1 MMRGRRI
8 PIALPNTGALSR
20 RRHTLYIRSAI
31 IVFILFAF
39 LQFHVINYD
48 SSDSASN
55 DSTNYSTAAILQM
68 VPPVFH
74 KYLTGKPRNSTHG
87 QNGTHVGGEGPRTAN
102 ISEILRMIQRYNEF
116 QTVLNEDIYGPLQND
131 SVIIVVQVH
140 KRITYLRHLIVSL
153 AQARD
158 ISRTLL
164 VFSHDFYDDDINDL
178 VQSID
183 FCKVMQI
190 FYPFSIQT
198 HPNEFPGADPGD
210 CPRDIKKEQA
220 LLRKCNNALHP
231 DLYGHYRE
239 AKFTQTKHHWWWKAN
254 RVFDQLEVTKYH
266 TGMVVFL
273 EEDHYVAEDFLH
285 ILELMFRKSQDL
297 CSKCNILSLGTYL
310 KTFNYYT
317 YNKKRE
323 RSFAN
328 GWYARVKGN
337 RMGGFAP
344 GRAFPAEHARRSR
357 GSFSF
362 SASYN
367 ALDRSQKST
376 SDFPAKPRSGT
387 VDVSTL
393 LDQTLDVPVDSV
405 NVFRVVPHQRAL
417 LPVDVPLWSDPFS
430 RASHSFEAHG
440 NDIATLSDVRN
451 GFLNTPSNPWQRR
464 RPLQHQHQQQKLLQ
478 QQRQLQQQQQ
488 LQRQQQQRQELQQQQ
503 QQGQQVP
510 QTQVTTEKYASQ
522 SQWGYQVLPTLY
534 SIYQKVEVTP
544 WVSSKHNMGMT
555 FNRTTWYDIVR
566 CARHFCEYDD
576 YNWDWSLQHVSQQ
589 CLKQKLHVMV
599 VKGPRVFHIGECGVH
614 HKKSNCE
621 SNQVISKVQKV
632 LKAARGSQQ
641 LFPRSISLTQT
652 SLVKKTKLRKGNGGW
667 GDQRDHQLCFNMT
680 LVGR

>member
-1 MMRGRRI
+1 MRVHRI
-8 PIALPNTGALSR
+8 AISLPNTGALAR

-48 SSDSASN
+48 SSDSGPS

-74 KYLTGKPRNSTHG
+74 KYLTGKPRNATHA
-87 QNGTHVGGEGPRTAN
+87 QNGTLFSAEGPRPAN
-102 ISEILRMIQRYNEF
+102 ISDILRMIHRYNEL

-164 VFSHDFYDDDINDL
+164 VFSHDYYDDDINDL

-198 HPNEFPGADPGD
+198 HPNEFPGSDPDD

-285 ILELMFRKSQDL
+285 ILELMFRKSQEL
-297 CSKCNILSLGTYL
+297 CAKCNILSLGTYL

-317 YNKKRE
+317 YNKK
-323 RSFAN
+323 
-328 GWYARVKGN
+328 
-337 RMGGFAP
+337 
-344 GRAFPAEHARRSR
+344 
-357 GSFSF
+357 
-362 SASYN
+362 
-367 ALDRSQKST
+367 
-376 SDFPAKPRSGT
+376 
-387 VDVSTL
+387 
-393 LDQTLDVPVDSV
+393 
-405 NVFRVVPHQRAL
+405 HQ
-417 LPVDVPLWSDPFS
+417 
-430 RASHSFEAHG
+430 
-440 NDIATLSDVRN
+440 
-451 GFLNTPSNPWQRR
+451 
-464 RPLQHQHQQQKLLQ
+464 QQQKLLQ

-488 LQRQQQQRQELQQQQ
+488 QRQLQQQQ
-503 QQGQQVP
+503 QQQQLFQKQQRQQQQQQQKQHHQQHKP
-510 QTQVTTEKYASQ
+510 EDQASQQSPVTTEKSASQ

-544 WVSSKHNMGMT
+544 WVSSKHNMGMA
-555 FNRTTWYDIVR
+555 FNRTTWYEVVR

-589 CLKQKLHVMV
+589 CLKEKLHVMV

-614 HKKSNCE
+614 HKKSNCL
-621 SNQVISKVQKV
+621 SNEVISKVQQV
-632 LKAARGSQQ
+632 LKVARSSQQ

-652 SLVKKTKLRKGNGGW
+652 SVIKKTNLRKGNGGW
-667 GDQRDHQLCFNMT
+667 GDQRDHLLCLNMT
-680 LVGR
+680 FVGR

>member
-317 YNKKRE
+317 YNKK
-323 RSFAN
+323 
-328 GWYARVKGN
+328 
-337 RMGGFAP
+337 
-344 GRAFPAEHARRSR
+344 
-357 GSFSF
+357 
-362 SASYN
+362 
-367 ALDRSQKST
+367 
-376 SDFPAKPRSGT
+376 
-387 VDVSTL
+387 
-393 LDQTLDVPVDSV
+393 
-405 NVFRVVPHQRAL
+405 
-417 LPVDVPLWSDPFS
+417 
-430 RASHSFEAHG
+430 
-440 NDIATLSDVRN
+440 
-451 GFLNTPSNPWQRR
+451 
-464 RPLQHQHQQQKLLQ
+464 
-478 QQRQLQQQQQ
+478 
-488 LQRQQQQRQELQQQQ
+488 
-503 QQGQQVP
+503 
-510 QTQVTTEKYASQ
+510 
-522 SQWGYQVLPTLY
+522 
-534 SIYQKVEVTP
+534 VEVTP

>member
-1 MMRGRRI
+1 MRGRRI

-48 SSDSASN
+48 SNESGPADTA
-55 DSTNYSTAAILQM
+55 NYSTAAILQM

-74 KYLTGKPRNSTHG
+74 KYLTSKTRNGTQV
-87 QNGTHVGGEGPRTAN
+87 QNGTHTGPGDSAQRAAN
-102 ISEILRMIQRYNEF
+102 ISEILRMINRYNEL
-116 QTVLNEDIYGPLQND
+116 QTILNEDIFGPLQND

-164 VFSHDFYDDDINDL
+164 VFSHDHFDDDINDL

-254 RVFDQLEVTKYH
+254 RVFDQLETTKYH
-266 TGMVVFL
+266 TGLVVFL
-273 EEDHYVAEDFLH
+273 EEDHYVAEDFLY
-285 ILELMFRKSQDL
+285 ILELMQLKSNEL
-297 CSKCNILSLGTYL
+297 CPKCNILSLGTYL

-317 YNKKRE
+317 YNKK
-323 RSFAN
+323 
-328 GWYARVKGN
+328 
-337 RMGGFAP
+337 
-344 GRAFPAEHARRSR
+344 
-357 GSFSF
+357 
-362 SASYN
+362 
-367 ALDRSQKST
+367 
-376 SDFPAKPRSGT
+376 
-387 VDVSTL
+387 
-393 LDQTLDVPVDSV
+393 
-405 NVFRVVPHQRAL
+405 
-417 LPVDVPLWSDPFS
+417 
-430 RASHSFEAHG
+430 
-440 NDIATLSDVRN
+440 
-451 GFLNTPSNPWQRR
+451 
-464 RPLQHQHQQQKLLQ
+464 
-478 QQRQLQQQQQ
+478 
-488 LQRQQQQRQELQQQQ
+488 
-503 QQGQQVP
+503 
-510 QTQVTTEKYASQ
+510 
-522 SQWGYQVLPTLY
+522 
-534 SIYQKVEVTP
+534 VEVTP
-544 WVSSKHNMGMT
+544 WISSKHNMGMA
-555 FNRTTWYDIVR
+555 FNRSTWHEITR

-621 SNQVISKVQKV
+621 SNQVISKVQQV
-632 LKAARGSQQ
+632 LRVARRSRQ
-641 LFPRSISLTQT
+641 LYPKSISLTVA
-652 SLVKKTKLRKGNGGW
+652 SVIKKTKLRKGNGGW

-680 LVGR
+680 LIGR

>member
-1 MMRGRRI
+1 MLERWRVR
-8 PIALPNTGALSR
+8 LE
-20 RRHTLYIRSAI
+20 
-31 IVFILFAF
+31 F
-39 LQFHVINYD
+39 
-48 SSDSASN
+48 
-55 DSTNYSTAAILQM
+55 
-68 VPPVFH
+68 
-74 KYLTGKPRNSTHG
+74 
-87 QNGTHVGGEGPRTAN
+87 VGGCATVTADWN
-102 ISEILRMIQRYNEF
+102 GQLR
-116 QTVLNEDIYGPLQND
+116 
-131 SVIIVVQVH
+131 
-140 KRITYLRHLIVSL
+140 L

-164 VFSHDFYDDDINDL
+164 VFSHDYYDDDINDL

-198 HPNEFPGADPGD
+198 HPNEFPGSDPDD

-285 ILELMFRKSQDL
+285 ILELMFRKSQEL
-297 CSKCNILSLGTYL
+297 CPKCNILSLGTYL

-317 YNKKRE
+317 YNKKTLTLLYLMYELISSSCSSTNTTIIR
-323 RSFAN
+323 RLHHHHHHHRHLHPHRDLALICYRN
-328 GWYARVKGN
+328 RLNVPKQYYAHGVY
-337 RMGGFAP
+337 GGVRGKMRPAKDAP
-344 GRAFPAEHARRSR
+344 GRRAYSSFGASYGALSSEASARRHYRTSR
-357 GSFSF
+357 AAPSI
-362 SASYN
+362 
-367 ALDRSQKST
+367 
-376 SDFPAKPRSGT
+376 
-387 VDVSTL
+387 DVSTL
-393 LDQTLDVPVDSV
+393 LDQRLDSST
-405 NVFRVVPHQRAL
+405 VFRITSNGDRDQRSDHEHDPAAT
-417 LPVDVPLWSDPFS
+417 WSEGSRGISVGFDRDTFTGTLTDPYDYLV
-430 RASHSFEAHG
+430 HHHG
-440 NDIATLSDVRN
+440 
-451 GFLNTPSNPWQRR
+451 R
-464 RPLQHQHQQQKLLQ
+464 RPLQHQQQQKLLQ

-488 LQRQQQQRQELQQQQ
+488 QRQLQQQQKLQQQLFQKQQRQQQQQQQQ
-503 QQGQQVP
+503 QQQHQHHQQHKLEDQASQ
-510 QTQVTTEKYASQ
+510 QTQVTTEKSASQ

-544 WVSSKHNMGMT
+544 WVSSKHNMGMA
-555 FNRTTWYDIVR
+555 FNRTTWYEVVR

-589 CLKQKLHVMV
+589 CLKEKLHVMV

-621 SNQVISKVQKV
+621 SNEVISKVQQV
-632 LKAARGSQQ
+632 LKVARSSQQ

-652 SLVKKTKLRKGNGGW
+652 SVIKKTNLRKGNGGW
-667 GDQRDHQLCFNMT
+667 GDQRDHLLCLNITF
-680 LVGR
+680 VGR